1 MPPGSWCHPLTPA
14 SPQVMVV
21 VKYLFQ
27 FGFFPWN
34 GYATLVRNEGKPF
47 FPPRILGLEKTDH
60 YIKYDLIQLL
70 ALFFHRSLL
79 LVSPGVRGHCHGC
92 CLGAHLQELRC
103 SGEHPVGAWWLCH
116 GGYPRH
122 PSLLGPWGSAG
133 ADAVGWGVRCVGL
146 GGASR
151 TLFP

>member
-1 MPPGSWCHPLTPA
+1 MPRGPWCHPLTPA

-34 GYATLVRNEGKPF
+34 DYATLVRNEGKPF

-70 ALFFHRSLL
+70 ALSFHRSLMM
-79 LVSPGVRGHCHGC
+79 VSPGECGHCCGR
-92 CLGAHLQELRC
+92 CLGGHLQELRC
-103 SGEHPVGAWWLCH
+103 SGEHLAGARWLCRGCH
-116 GGYPRH
+116 LRH
-122 PSLLGPWGSAG
+122 PSLVGSLAF
-133 ADAVGWGVRCVGL
+133 
-146 GGASR
+146 SR
-151 TLFP
+151 S